1 MGVTFRSAFTAG
13 FGDFEVAHVSH
24 PKITTVSIDA
34 QALGQRPTRAVLDAL
49 AERSTPENLRDLVLP
64 IQIIIR
70 ESA

>member
-1 MGVTFRSAFTAG
+1 
-13 FGDFEVAHVSH
+13 
-24 PKITTVSIDA
+24 VSIDA